1 MSFSSHILEFLLLEN
16 KMPRRRKS
24 KALRKK
30 IKRQAWEKNL
40 PKLKYRCSLGI
51 AETILND
58 HTYIKKI
65 KEFYDY
71 HYDDYEWCYFDND
84 YTSSEPELS
93 RIPSLWLAAIELNI
107 PDVIYNFEDEK
118 CPCQTI
124 KFLNN
129 EKKERNEKYYVSE
142 EPKDI
147 QEYLHIAIEKNRI
160 DCVKALLKK
169 SASPNRLEGIK
180 SLNNR
185 WIKWKKELDQY
196 EQDRN
201 ILREKYDKK
210 YPDNT
215 YPGGFRFYCAHEL
228 GQYDWDGQPLGPPLF
243 KYPEKILLISPL
255 RIAAQTSIEMTR
267 LLIESGANPLDT
279 SLDFSYERGF
289 EKTKNSAIYYANSAG
304 KNEIVK
310 YLHDIMT
317 EILSPKE
324 AICMLLMDDKNAPR
338 KYLPVEILEHILQY
352 AGKKDPI
359 PDFSS
364 STSKISNS
372 RYLYY

>member
-1 MSFSSHILEFLLLEN
+1 
-16 KMPRRRKS
+16 MPRRRKS

-65 KEFYDY
+65 KEFYDR

-84 YTSSEPELS
+84 YTCPSEPELIQ
-93 RIPSLWLAAIELNI
+93 IPSLWLAAIELNI

-118 CPCQTI
+118 CPYQTI

-129 EKKERNEKYYVSE
+129 DGVEWDEKYYVSE
-142 EPKDI
+142 EPKEI

-169 SASPNRLEGIK
+169 GASPNRLGGIK
-180 SLNNR
+180 YLNHE

-201 ILREKYDKK
+201 ILREEYDKK

-215 YPGGFRFYCAHEL
+215 YPGGFRLYCADEL
-228 GQYDWDGQPLGPPLF
+228 CQYDWDGQPIGPPRL
-243 KYPEKILLISPL
+243 KYPKKTFLIPPL
-255 RIAAQTSIEMTR
+255 CVAAQTSIEMTR
-267 LLIESGANPLDT
+267 LLIGSGADPLDT
-279 SLDFSYERGF
+279 SLDFSDERGF
-289 EKTKNSAIYYANSAG
+289 EKTKNSAIYYANSAD

-310 YLHDIMT
+310 YLYDIMT

-324 AICMLLMDDKNAPR
+324 AIYMLLMDDKNAPR
-338 KYLPVEILEHILQY
+338 KYLPDRYILKHILQY

-372 RYLYY
+372 RYLYYW